1 MSQTETKPHR
11 PTLALRDQFHQLV
24 VRQLLGPY
32 DGPEEELPGQVRYR
46 YLVGRLA
53 PRRAKQTNRRLTAE
67 SVTEPTQHGDAEAGQ
82 DSEDGQVEAPI
93 TTSDSLMP
101 SSIGLSFAVTHTAS
115 QIRVTAE
122 WGYYRP
128 DKSDTETTPTG
139 RPKSVWK
146 RRPVQAS
153 HTFSL
158 QEGELGPWL
167 PEPDEQGGVEVRGR
181 CRRRDGAWSITLF
194 LINNQEEP
202 VDRKDLAWVFQPRL
216 AVAAPD
222 LAPVFVQ
229 RPTNENMSKLQA
241 EDVAMRMLYRN
252 EVEFAVGH
260 GVAVHATVPPE
271 MPHRAAQLETRVI
284 PTYEVER
291 MDPPRPEDVPAMLTA
306 VFDMKLLSETEMG
319 AFGPKLMPLLD
330 AYEAWIKDQAARL
343 ENPTPDL
350 KPYLERA
357 RENLDECL
365 TALARMKVGI
375 TLLDSNPQVAQAFQ
389 FANQA
394 MHQQR
399 IHSIY
404 TRGVRQGKEISLAEI
419 DTPGARSW
427 RPFQLAFV
435 LLNIAPFADPTH
447 AERAE
452 LVDLLWFPTGGG
464 KTEAYLGVAAF
475 AMGIRRL
482 QRAQYHLGYE
492 GVTVLM
498 RYTLRLLTLQQFQ
511 RATTLMAAC
520 EIIRRGDPVTWGDEP
535 FRIGLWVGQ
544 SSTPNRTED
553 AAAVVKTA
561 LNNDYQTAYSGS
573 VGGSGTPYQLTTCPW
588 CGRGISF
595 NDIQVDTFAAGRGRT
610 LQYCSDE
617 MGKCAFSKRHSP
629 DEGIPIVV
637 VDEEIYRRLP
647 TLVIATV
654 DKFAQMPW
662 KGETQMLFGR
672 VTGICDRHGYLSP
685 DMPEQCQSHR
695 GRGKLPPTKRR
706 SVPNLRPP
714 DLIIQD
720 ELHLINGPLGTMVG
734 LYETAVDAL
743 CRWQTA
749 EGNVVS
755 PKIVASTATIRRA
768 KEQVN
773 AVFARDVSVF
783 PPPALDAED
792 NFFSKRTPSTDDA
805 PGRLYVGI
813 CAPGTTR
820 TGTLISIYTA
830 YMAAA
835 QIMYAEHASAADP
848 WLTTVGYFN
857 ALRELGSMRRA
868 VEDSVRSRLERRDD
882 AGKRYVNFQN
892 VEELTSRKSAEDIP
906 KILDRLENQFV
917 RDENGRYPEGKNP
930 LDVVLA
936 TNMISVGVDV
946 DRLGLMIAAGQPK
959 ATAEYIQAT
968 SRVGRKFPGVVG
980 TVYSWTRPRDLS
992 HYERFEHYHATF
1004 YRQVEALSVTP
1015 FADRA
1020 LDRGLSGV
1028 LTALVRLL
1036 DTTFNHNHGAGEF
1049 DKTHPVVQ
1057 QARELL
1063 KARARRVT
1071 HNENTVTYLEQSI
1084 SSSLD
1089 KWSKETKQESAR
1101 LGYRMK
1107 KDSET
1112 IGLLK
1117 DPIEDSFAI
1126 FTVLNSMR
1134 DVEATAGLILRDKAA
1149 YQEGEA

>member
-1 MSQTETKPHR
+1 MDQIETKLQK
-11 PTLALRDQFHQLV
+11 PTLALRDEFHQLV

-32 DGPEEELPGQVRYR
+32 DGEEEELPGQVRYR

-53 PRRAKQTNRRLTAE
+53 PRRRADSKERVTIE
-67 SVTEPTQHGDAEAGQ
+67 SVTEPSQYGDAEAGQ
-82 DSEDGQVEAPI
+82 DSEEGQVDAPI

-101 SSIGLSFAVTHTAS
+101 SSIGLSFAVTEATT
-115 QIRVTAE
+115 QIQVTVE

-128 DKSDTETTPTG
+128 GKSEKKTTRTG
-139 RPKSVWK
+139 RLKSVWK
-146 RRPVQAS
+146 RRPVKAT
-153 HTFSL
+153 HLFAL
-158 QEGELGPWL
+158 QEGDLPTWR
-167 PEPDEQGGVEVRGR
+167 PEPEEQGAVEVRGR

-194 LINNQEEP
+194 LINNQDEP
-202 VDRKDLAWVFQPRL
+202 VDRKDLAWIFQPGL
-216 AVAAPD
+216 TVTAPD
-222 LAPVFVQ
+222 LEPIFVQ
-229 RPTNENMSKLQA
+229 RPTHENIAKLQA
-241 EDVAMRMLYRN
+241 EDAAMRMLYRN
-252 EVEFAVGH
+252 EIEFAVGH
-260 GVAVHATVPPE
+260 GVAVQATVSDTV
-271 MPHRAAQLETRVI
+271 PHFATRLETKVV

-291 MDPPRPEDVPAMLTA
+291 MDPPKPEDVPAMATA
-306 VFDMKLLSETEMG
+306 VFDMKRLGETKMG
-319 AFGPKLMPLLD
+319 GFAPQLTPILT
-330 AYEAWIKDQAARL
+330 AYEEWIEAQAKRL
-343 ENPTPDL
+343 ENPTDDL
-350 KPYLERA
+350 RPYLNPA
-357 RENLDECL
+357 HENLAECR
-365 TALARMKVGI
+365 TALARMAAGI
-375 TLLDSNPQVAQAFQ
+375 ALLDSHSQAAQAFQ

-404 TRGVRQGKEISLAEI
+404 ARAVRQGAKPALSDI
-419 DTPGARSW
+419 DKPEARSW

-435 LLNIAPFADPTH
+435 LLNIAALVDPTH
-447 AERAE
+447 AERANV
-452 LVDLLWFPTGGG
+452 VDLLWFPTGGG
-464 KTEAYLGVAAF
+464 KTEAYLGVAAL

-482 QRAQYHLGYE
+482 QRTQYPLGYE

-511 RATTLMAAC
+511 RATTLIAAC
-520 EIIRRGDPVTWGDEP
+520 ELIRRADPVTWGDEP

-544 SSTPNRTED
+544 SSTPNRTAD
-553 AAAVVKTA
+553 ADAVVKSA
-561 LNNDYQTAYSGS
+561 RNNDFRADYSGS

-588 CGRGISF
+588 CGRELTMNQIE
-595 NDIQVDTFAAGRGRT
+595 VDSFAAGRGRT
-610 LQYCSDE
+610 LQYCSDPL
-617 MGKCAFSKRHSP
+617 GQCPFSKRQALR
-629 DEGIPIVV
+629 EGIPMVV

-647 TLVIATV
+647 TLLIATV

-672 VTGICDRHGYLSP
+672 VTGICERHGYLSP
-685 DMPEQCQSHR
+685 DMPDQCQLHR
-695 GRGKLPPTKRR
+695 AKGKLPATKRR
-706 SVPNLRPP
+706 AVPNLRPP

-749 EGNVVS
+749 EGTSIS
-755 PKIVASTATIRRA
+755 PKILASTATVRRA
-768 KEQVN
+768 KEQIN
-773 AVFARDVSVF
+773 AVFARDVNIS
-783 PPPALDAED
+783 PPPALDADD
-792 NFFSKRTPSTDDA
+792 NFFSKKTASTDDA

-820 TGTLISIYTA
+820 TGTLIAIYTA

-835 QIMYAEHASAADP
+835 QIMYAEYASAADP

-917 RDENGRYPEGKNP
+917 RDENGRYPEGKIP

-968 SRVGRKFPGVVG
+968 SRVGRKYPGVVG

-992 HYERFEHYHATF
+992 HYERFGHYHATF
-1004 YRQVEALSVTP
+1004 YQQVEALSVTP
-1015 FADRA
+1015 FAARA
-1020 LDRGLSGV
+1020 VDRGLSGV

-1049 DKTHPVVQ
+1049 IKSHEIVQ
-1057 QARELL
+1057 
-1063 KARARRVT
+1063 KARAFLTERARQVT
-1071 HNENTVTYLEQSI
+1071 KDEDDVLYVQQSI
-1084 SSSLD
+1084 ASCLD
-1089 KWSKETKQESAR
+1089 KWSKETEQDSAK
-1101 LGYRMK
+1101 LGYRTQ
-1107 KDSET
+1107 KDGNT

-1117 DPIEDSFAI
+1117 DPIEDSEAI

-1134 DVEATAGLILRDKAA
+1134 DVEATAGLVLRDSTS
-1149 YQEGEA
+1149 QENGEA

>member
-1 MSQTETKPHR
+1 MNQTETKPAK
-11 PTLALRDQFHQLV
+11 PTLALRDQFHNLV

-32 DGPEEELPGQVRYR
+32 DGAEEELPGQVRYR

-53 PRRAKQTNRRLTAE
+53 PRRAANKGRVTTEAA
-67 SVTEPTQHGDAEAGQ
+67 TEPTQHGDAEAGQ
-82 DSEDGQVEAPI
+82 DGEDGRVEAPI
-93 TTSDSLMP
+93 TSSDSLMP
-101 SSIGLSFAVTHTAS
+101 SSIGLSFAVTNAAS
-115 QIRVTAE
+115 QLTVTAT

-128 DKSDTETTPTG
+128 DKSATETTPTG

-146 RRPVQAS
+146 RRPVKAS
-153 HTFSL
+153 HTFLL

-181 CRRRDGAWSITLF
+181 CRRRDESWSITLF
-194 LINNQEEP
+194 LINDQEEP
-202 VDRKDLAWVFQPRL
+202 TDRKDLAWIFQPGL
-216 AVAAPD
+216 TVAAPD

-229 RPTNENMSKLQA
+229 RPTHEEISKLQA
-241 EDVAMRMLYRN
+241 EDAAIRMLYRN

-260 GVAVHATVPPE
+260 GVAVHATVTPN
-271 MPHRAAQLETRVI
+271 MPHFATQLKTRII

-291 MDPPRPEDVPAMLTA
+291 MDPPKPEDVPAMATA
-306 VFDMKLLSETEMG
+306 VFDMKLLGETAMG
-319 AFGPKLMPLLD
+319 AFAPRLTPLLTAYQEWID
-330 AYEAWIKDQAARL
+330 AQTERV
-343 ENPTPDL
+343 NHPPDDL
-350 KPYLERA
+350 HPYLGRA
-357 RENLDECL
+357 RENLANCRV
-365 TALARMKVGI
+365 ALARMEAGI
-375 TLLDSNPQVAQAFQ
+375 ALLDSHPQAAQAFQ

-404 TRGVRQGKEISLAEI
+404 SRAVRQGKNPSLPEI
-419 DTPGARSW
+419 DQPAARSW

-435 LLNIAPFADPTH
+435 LLNIAAFVDPAH

-482 QRAQYHLGYE
+482 QRDSYPLGYE

-520 EIIRRGDPVTWGDEP
+520 EIIRRDDPAAWGDEP

-553 AAAVVKTA
+553 AAAIIKSA
-561 LNNDYQTAYSGS
+561 RNNDFQADYSGS

-588 CGRGISF
+588 CGRPISM
-595 NDIQVDTFAAGRGRT
+595 NQIEVDTFAAGRGRT
-610 LQYCSDE
+610 LQYCSDQ
-617 MGKCAFSKRHSP
+617 MGDCPFSKGQSP
-629 DEGIPIVV
+629 DEGMPIVV

-672 VTGICDRHGYLSP
+672 VTGVCDRHGYLSP
-685 DMPEQCQSHR
+685 DMPEQCRLHR
-695 GRGKLPPTKRR
+695 GRGKLLPTKRR
-706 SVPNLRPP
+706 AVPNLRPP

-734 LYETAVDAL
+734 LYETAVNAL
-743 CRWQTA
+743 CRWETTDGKPVA
-749 EGNVVS
+749 

-768 KEQVN
+768 KEQIN
-773 AVFARDVSVF
+773 AVFARDVNIF
-783 PPPALDAED
+783 PPPALDADD
-792 NFFSKRTPSTDDA
+792 NFFSRKTASTDDA

-820 TGTLISIYTA
+820 TGTLIAIYTA

-835 QIMYAEHASAADP
+835 QVMYAEHASAADP

-882 AGKRYVNFQN
+882 AGKRYINFQN

-917 RDENGRYPEGKNP
+917 RDENGRYPEGKIP

-1015 FADRA
+1015 FAARA

-1028 LTALVRLL
+1028 LVALVRLL
-1036 DTTFNHNHGAGEF
+1036 DTDFNHNHGAGAF
-1049 DKTHPVVQ
+1049 VKTHPVVQ
-1057 QARELL
+1057 QAQALL
-1063 KARARRVT
+1063 TERARQVT
-1071 HNENTVTYLEQSI
+1071 SDEDTVTYVAQSI
-1084 SSSLD
+1084 SARLD
-1089 KWSKETKQESAR
+1089 KWSKETQQTSVR
-1101 LGYRMK
+1101 LGYRMQ
-1107 KDSET
+1107 KDGET

-1117 DPIEDSFAI
+1117 DPIEESYAI
-1126 FTVLNSMR
+1126 FTALNSMR
-1134 DVEATAGLILRDKAA
+1134 DVEATAGLVLRDKAA
-1149 YQEGEA
+1149 QEEGEA

>member
-1 MSQTETKPHR
+1 MIFMNNIVK

-53 PRRAKQTNRRLTAE
+53 PRRAKDTNGRVTAE

-82 DSEDGQVEAPI
+82 DGEDGLVEAPI

-101 SSIGLSFAVTHTAS
+101 SSIGLSFAVIDTVN

-146 RRPVQAS
+146 RRPVQAN
-153 HTFSL
+153 HTFAL

-202 VDRKDLAWVFQPRL
+202 FERKDLAWIFQPRL
-216 AVAAPD
+216 IVVAPD
-222 LAPVFVQ
+222 MAPVFVQ
-229 RPTNENMSKLQA
+229 RPTNENLSKLQA
-241 EDVAMRMLYRN
+241 EDIAMRMLYRN

-260 GVAVHATVPPE
+260 GVAVHATVSPE
-271 MPHRAAQLETRVI
+271 LPHQATRLETRVI

-306 VFDMKLLSETEMG
+306 VFDMEVLSKTEMG
-319 AFGPKLMPLLD
+319 DFAPKLTPLLD
-330 AYEAWIKDQAARL
+330 AYEAWIEERAAEIR
-343 ENPTPDL
+343 NPKPDL
-350 KPYLERA
+350 QPYLERA
-357 RENLDECL
+357 KENLEECR
-365 TALARMKVGI
+365 TALTRMKNGI
-375 TLLDSNPQVAQAFQ
+375 SLLDSNPQAAQAFQ

-404 TRGVRQGKEISLAEI
+404 ARAVRQGKNPSLTEEI
-419 DTPGARSW
+419 DVPRARSW
-427 RPFQLAFV
+427 RPFQLAFI
-435 LLNIAPFADPTH
+435 LLNLAAFVDPTH

-482 QRAQYHLGYE
+482 QKDQFDLGYE

-520 EIIRRGDPVTWGDEP
+520 EIIRRGDPATWGEEP

-553 AAAVVKTA
+553 AAAVVKNA
-561 LNNDYQTAYSGS
+561 LNNDFQTTYSGS

-588 CGRGISF
+588 CGREISF
-595 NDIQVDTFAAGRGRT
+595 NDIQVDTFAAGHGRT

-617 MGKCAFSKRHSP
+617 MGRCPFSKRQSP
-629 DEGIPIVV
+629 DEGIPMVV

-647 TLVIATV
+647 TLIIATV

-662 KGETQMLFGR
+662 RGETQMLFGR
-672 VTGICDRHGYLSP
+672 VTGLCERHGYLSP
-685 DMPEQCQSHR
+685 DMPEQCHSHR

-706 SVPNLRPP
+706 TVPNLRPP

-743 CRWQTA
+743 CRWETN
-749 EGNVVS
+749 EGKAVA
-755 PKIVASTATIRRA
+755 PKIIASTATIRRA

-783 PPPALDAED
+783 PPPAVDADD
-792 NFFSKRTPSTDDA
+792 NFFSKRTPSTDDS

-820 TGTLISIYTA
+820 AGTLISIYTA

-848 WLTTVGYFN
+848 WMTTVGYFN

-868 VEDSVRSRLERRDD
+868 VEDSVRSRLERRED

-917 RDENGRYPEGKNP
+917 RDENGRYPEGKIP

-1028 LTALVRLL
+1028 LTALIRLL

-1049 DKTHPVVQ
+1049 VKTHPLVQ

-1071 HNENTVTYLEQSI
+1071 HNEKTVIYVDQSI
-1084 SSSLD
+1084 NSRLD
-1089 KWSKETKQESAR
+1089 KWSKETVQESAR
-1101 LGYRMK
+1101 LGYRVK

-1112 IGLLK
+1112 IGILK
-1117 DPIEDSFAI
+1117 DPIEESYAI
-1126 FTVLNSMR
+1126 FTALNSMR
-1134 DVEATAGLILRDKAA
+1134 DVEATAGLILRDKSA

>member
-1 MSQTETKPHR
+1 MSQTEIKSQK
-11 PTLALRDQFHQLV
+11 PTLALRDEFHKLV

-32 DGPEEELPGQVRYR
+32 DGAEEELPGQVRYR

-53 PRRAKQTNRRLTAE
+53 PRRATDSKERVTIE
-67 SVTEPTQHGDAEAGQ
+67 SVTEPTQYGDAEAGQ

-93 TTSDSLMP
+93 TSSDSLMP
-101 SSIGLSFAVTHTAS
+101 SSIGLSFAVTNAVT
-115 QIRVTAE
+115 QIKVTAK

-128 DKSDTETTPTG
+128 DKSDTEVTPTG

-146 RRPVQAS
+146 RRPVEAS
-153 HTFSL
+153 HLFSL
-158 QEGELGPWL
+158 QEGDLPSWQ
-167 PEPDEQGGVEVRGR
+167 PEPEEQGAVEVRGR
-181 CRRRDGAWSITLF
+181 CRRRDGSWSVTLF
-194 LINNQEEP
+194 LINNQVEP
-202 VDRKDLAWVFQPRL
+202 MEKKDLAWIFQPSL
-216 AVAAPD
+216 TVTEPEFE
-222 LAPVFVQ
+222 PIFVQ
-229 RPTNENMSKLQA
+229 RPTHENISKLQR
-241 EDVAMRMLYRN
+241 EDAAMRMLYRN
-252 EVEFAVGH
+252 EIEFAAGH
-260 GVAVHATVPPE
+260 GVAVHATVSKT
-271 MPHRAAQLETRVI
+271 MPHRATRLETRII

-291 MDPPRPEDVPAMLTA
+291 MDPPRPEDVPAMATA
-306 VFDMKLLSETEMG
+306 VFDMKLLGETAMG
-319 AFGPKLMPLLD
+319 DFASQLTPLLTAYQEWID
-330 AYEAWIKDQAARL
+330 AQAKRVANPKD
-343 ENPTPDL
+343 DL
-350 KPYLERA
+350 KPYLDRA
-357 RENLDECL
+357 RENLDECR
-365 TALARMKVGI
+365 TALTRMEAGI
-375 TLLDSNPQVAQAFQ
+375 ALLDSQPQAAQAFQ

-404 TRGVRQGKEISLAEI
+404 ARSVRQGGTPSFADI
-419 DTPGARSW
+419 DKPEARSW

-435 LLNIAPFADPTH
+435 LLNIAAFVDPTH
-447 AERAE
+447 TDREE

-482 QRAQYHLGYE
+482 QREAYPLGYE

-520 EIIRRGDPVTWGDEP
+520 EIMRRADPATWGDEP

-553 AAAVVKTA
+553 AAAVVKSA
-561 LNNDYQTAYSGS
+561 LTHDYRADYSGS

-588 CGRGISF
+588 CGQPISL
-595 NDIQVDTFAAGRGRT
+595 NDITVDTFAAGRGRT
-610 LQYCSDE
+610 LQYCSDQ
-617 MGKCAFSKRHSP
+617 MGDCEFSKKKSP
-629 DEGIPIVV
+629 QEGIPIVV

-647 TLVIATV
+647 TLLIATV

-672 VTGICDRHGYLSP
+672 VTGVCDRHGYLSP
-685 DMPEQCQSHR
+685 DMPDQCQLHR
-695 GRGKLPPTKRR
+695 ASGKLPATKRR
-706 SVPNLRPP
+706 AVPNLRPP

-743 CRWQTA
+743 CHWETS
-749 EGNVVS
+749 EGKRVA
-755 PKIVASTATIRRA
+755 PKILASTATIRRA
-768 KEQVN
+768 KEQIN
-773 AVFARDVSVF
+773 AVFARDVSIF
-783 PPPALDAED
+783 PPPALDADD
-792 NFFSKRTPSTDDA
+792 NFFSKKTTSTDEA

-820 TGTLISIYTA
+820 TGTLIAIYTA

-835 QIMYAEHASAADP
+835 QIMYAEYASAADP
-848 WLTTVGYFN
+848 WMTTVGYFN

-868 VEDSVRSRLERRDD
+868 VEDSVKSRLERRED
-882 AGKRYVNFQN
+882 AGKRYINFSN

-906 KILDRLENQFV
+906 KILDRLENRFE
-917 RDENGRYPEGKNP
+917 RDENGRYPEGKIP

-968 SRVGRKFPGVVG
+968 SRVGRKYPGVVG

-1015 FADRA
+1015 FAARA

-1028 LTALVRLL
+1028 LTALIRLL
-1036 DTTFNHNHGAGEF
+1036 DTTFNHNHGAGDF
-1049 DKTHPVVQ
+1049 VKTHPVVQ
-1057 QARELL
+1057 QAQALL
-1063 KARARRVT
+1063 TERARQVT
-1071 HNENTVTYLEQSI
+1071 NDEDDVTYVGKSIQSR
-1084 SSSLD
+1084 LD
-1089 KWSKETKQESAR
+1089 KWSKETQQESAR

-1107 KDSET
+1107 KDGET
-1112 IGLLK
+1112 IGILK
-1117 DPIEDSFAI
+1117 DPIEDSHAI

-1134 DVEATAGLILRDKAA
+1134 DVEATAGLILRDKAV
-1149 YQEGEA
+1149 QTEEEA